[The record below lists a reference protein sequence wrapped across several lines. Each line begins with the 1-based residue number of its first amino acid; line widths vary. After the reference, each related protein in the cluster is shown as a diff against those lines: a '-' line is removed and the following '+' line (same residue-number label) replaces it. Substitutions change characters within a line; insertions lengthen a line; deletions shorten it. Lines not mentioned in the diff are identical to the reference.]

1 MRMIHSEWER
11 FCASVDAG
19 KCVTVAELP
28 NIAGDRD
35 WLAIKHDVETNLE
48 KALMIARIEASHGI
62 RATFFVQ
69 SYLLKG
75 NEKYLKEIADLGH
88 EVTYHYDVLD
98 SNNGDFDLAV
108 REFTH
113 TVGEF
118 GRLGFP
124 VLSVCP
130 HGNPMMSRNGWN
142 SNKDFFRNEKVAKQF
157 SEIFDLVVQGKER
170 IKRDYS
176 YISDAGYG
184 FKIISDIAGN
194 DQVPS
199 HNISLSSTDELI
211 RRAVASSAMIISTHP
226 HRWFDNVISAEFAR
240 LRFFAIRKVAKLAGR
255 NSGLKRF
262 MSRFYYLAKKI

>member
-1 MRMIHSEWER
+1 MRMTHNEWDR
-11 FCASVDAG
+11 FCSSVDAA
-19 KCVTVAELP
+19 KCVTISELP
-28 NIAGDRD
+28 DIAGDKD
-35 WLAIKHDVETNLE
+35 WIAIKHDVETNLE
-48 KALMIARIEASHGI
+48 RALMIARIEAGHRI

-75 NEKYLKEIADLGH
+75 NEKYLREIADLGH

-108 REFTH
+108 REFTR
-113 TVGEF
+113 TVAEF
-118 GRLGFP
+118 ERLGFL
-124 VLSVCP
+124 VSSVCP

-142 SNKDFFRNEKVAKQF
+142 SNKDFFRNEAVAKRF
-157 SEIFDLVVQGKER
+157 PGIFDLVVQGKER

-184 FKIISDIAGN
+184 FKIITDIVGN

-199 HNISLSSTDELI
+199 RDVSLSSIDELI
-211 RRAVASSAMIISTHP
+211 HRVISGSAMVISTHP
-226 HRWFDNVISAEFAR
+226 HRWFESAAAALFAR
-240 LRFFAIRKVAKLAGR
+240 IRFLVIRKVAAIAGR
-255 NSGLKRF
+255 SGILRRL